1 MFEEGLI
8 TLIMPCYSL
17 TSSIKAYECN
27 TSSDGL
33 LVLVKGNL
41 WGTLLESLVFPFKTR
56 AVCFQH
62 GGSSDLGIRTVHAM

>member
-1 MFEEGLI
+1 MFKEGLI

-41 WGTLLESLVFPFKTR
+41 
-56 AVCFQH
+56 
-62 GGSSDLGIRTVHAM
+62 